1 MGKTESRGQG
11 VPAASCRIALF
22 DELRGFTTISM
33 VVFHA
38 SYDLAYL
45 YGVEMP
51 WFTQGPFQ
59 DIWRATISWTF
70 LALAGWMTSFSRNN
84 VKRAAVYGLCALA
97 VFAATTIAAV
107 DTPVNF
113 GILACMAGST
123 ALYAIASPVLR
134 RIPPSVGAVSCLL
147 LFFLTLGVP
156 RATYP
161 VEGLAWLGFPSPAFA
176 SGDYYPL
183 IPFAFMYL
191 AGSFGARLFKAV
203 RGSSAYPLW
212 ARTVHMP
219 VFDWIGRR
227 SLVIYL
233 LHQPV
238 IIAVLSIVFS

>member
-1 MGKTESRGQG
+1 MSRSKEHVQG
-11 VPAASCRIALF
+11 VPARARIAFF
-22 DELRGFTTISM
+22 DELRGFTVISM
-33 VVFHA
+33 VLFHA

-45 YGVEMP
+45 HGLDMP

-84 VKRAAVYGLCALA
+84 VKRAAIYGLCALT
-97 VFAATTIAAV
+97 VFAVTTIAAV

-123 ALYAIASPVLR
+123 ALYAIASPGLR
-134 RIPPSVGAVSCLL
+134 RIPSGVGAVACLM
-147 LFFLTLGVP
+147 LFLLTLGIP
-156 RATYP
+156 RCTYP
-161 VEGLAWLGFPSPAFA
+161 VEGLAWLGFPSPTFA

-191 AGSFGARLFKAV
+191 AGSFGARWFQAV
-203 RGSSAYPLW
+203 RGKRGYPLW
-212 ARTVHMP
+212 TKATHAPALAWV
-219 VFDWIGRR
+219 GRK

-238 IIAVLSIVFS
+238 LVGLLSILLG